1 MAADRSIRQ
10 INHAVGQVHEWLTD
24 LADREPFESPE
35 QAYSI
40 LRAVLHTVRDRLTA
54 EEVAHLGSQLPM
66 VVRGFYF
73 EGWRPALAPND
84 FATEEEFLVRVRSS
98 LGTGTAMDRTLRD
111 ATLTTLGFLRDHVDE
126 GEMRHVTDQM
136 PEEIQALFREAVRA

>member
-1 MAADRSIRQ
+1 MSADGSIRQ
-10 INHAVGQVHEWLTD
+10 INHATEQVHEWLKD
-24 LADREPFESPE
+24 LAAREPLQNPE

-66 VVRGFYF
+66 IVRGFYF

-84 FATEEEFLVRVRSS
+84 FSTEEEFLARVRSS
-98 LGTGTAMDRTLRD
+98 LGTGTPTELDLRD
-111 ATLTTLGFLRDHVDE
+111 ATLTTLDFLADHVDE
-126 GEMRHVTDQM
+126 GEMRHVTTQM
-136 PEEIQALFREAVRA
+136 PEEIEALFREASKA